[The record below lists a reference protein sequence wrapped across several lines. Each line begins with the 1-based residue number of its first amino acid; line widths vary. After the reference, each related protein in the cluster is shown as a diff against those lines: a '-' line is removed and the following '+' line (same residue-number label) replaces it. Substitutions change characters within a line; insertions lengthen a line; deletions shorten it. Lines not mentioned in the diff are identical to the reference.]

1 MGKRDKQILLGI
13 AVAALVLMGIFFW
26 MGQTSTGSYALVTID
41 GQPVMELNLPQTKDQ
56 QIDLNEYGVNVV
68 LEVINHQ
75 IRFLSSDCPDHLC
88 INFGLI
94 DHEPQS
100 AVCMPN
106 RVAVTINSQSTY
118 HPS

>member
-1 MGKRDKQILLGI
+1 MGRRDKQILVGI
-13 AVAALVLMGIFFW
+13 AALALVLMGLFFW
-26 MGQTSTGSYALVTID
+26 MEQTSTGSYALVTVD
-41 GQPVMELNLPQTKDQ
+41 GQAVMELNLAQTDDQ
-56 QIDLNEYGVNVV
+56 QIDLQEYGVNVV
-68 LEVINHQ
+68 LEVKDHQ
-75 IRFLSSDCPDHLC
+75 IHFLSSDCPDHLC

-118 HPS
+118 QPS